1 MAWYFVSSKELEVI
15 FFKREREKEEGE
27 REREREREIE
37 REREREREREKE
49 EEKEKQRERRGRE
62 RKGERKKQ
70 RGTVGKETARNRE
83 RERIKGKKYVIN
95 RERTTNTKGLIKKSN
110 TWFMQEQRNLEEGSP
125 FFSNCLHRVEKPS
138 PHFVRRR
145 LEPEEARLSWTATR
159 CPLVFEKRKKQKL
172 MNGLIKIH

>member
-37 REREREREREKE
+37 RERERERER
-49 EEKEKQRERRGRE
+49 G
-62 RKGERKKQ
+62 
-70 RGTVGKETARNRE
+70 RE
-83 RERIKGKKYVIN
+83 RERETERKKRTREKGREKETEGNSGKGDREKQRKGEDKGEKICYKQGEDHKHKRFNKKN
-95 RERTTNTKGLIKKSN
+95 SN